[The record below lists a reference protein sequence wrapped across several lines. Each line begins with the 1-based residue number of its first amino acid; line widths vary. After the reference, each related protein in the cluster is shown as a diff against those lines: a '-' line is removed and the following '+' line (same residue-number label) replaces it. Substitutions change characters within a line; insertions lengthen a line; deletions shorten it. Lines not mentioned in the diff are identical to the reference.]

1 MLNHQ
6 PNRIEWRAD
15 TPFSTKFDDTYYSL
29 DDGLAETEHV
39 FLAGNDLPDR
49 YCDGFHIAEL
59 GFGTGLN
66 LLVSLAAWRRSRA
79 KWRFTLHKL

>member
-15 TPFSTKFDDTYYSL
+15 TPFSTKFDDPYYSL

-59 GFGTGLN
+59 GVWHGFEPFG
-66 LLVSLAAWRRSRA
+66 LLGRLAPIRA